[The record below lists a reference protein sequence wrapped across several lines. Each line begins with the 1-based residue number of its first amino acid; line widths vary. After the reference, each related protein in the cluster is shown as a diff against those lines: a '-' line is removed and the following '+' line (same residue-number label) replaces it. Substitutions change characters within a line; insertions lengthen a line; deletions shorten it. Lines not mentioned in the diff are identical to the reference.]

1 MNTVKLPPW
10 SQAPDQMTD
19 LRHLLNLMDATSLR
33 LLAAPDKIAKDAA
46 IQEARTK
53 FARKVRNVPSKR
65 RTGHT
70 KNYSGPCD
78 KCKDTD
84 G

>member
-1 MNTVKLPPW
+1 MNTVKLLPR
-10 SQAPDQMTD
+10 SQAPDQMTG

-33 LLAAPDKIAKDAA
+33 LLPAPAKFAKEADIQAVRTKIA
-46 IQEARTK
+46 R
-53 FARKVRNVPSKR
+53 RVHRVPSKR
-65 RTGHT
+65 RTGPID
-70 KNYSGPCD
+70 NYSGQRD